1 VKEIIANLDKVLD
14 SRIRLAVMSI
24 LIVNDTVDFN
34 TLKEMLDVT
43 DGNLASHMN
52 VLEKNKYISVSKRFI
67 GKKPSTR
74 FSATA
79 AGKRAFAEHI
89 EALEKLIK
97 HSTKYSH
104 KD

>member
-1 VKEIIANLDKVLD
+1 MKEIIANLDKVLD

-24 LIVNDTVDFN
+24 LVVNDAVDFN

-52 VLEKNKYISVSKRFI
+52 MLEKNKYITVSKRFI

-79 AGKRAFAEHI
+79 TGKSAFAEHI

-97 HSTKYSH
+97 QSAKYSH